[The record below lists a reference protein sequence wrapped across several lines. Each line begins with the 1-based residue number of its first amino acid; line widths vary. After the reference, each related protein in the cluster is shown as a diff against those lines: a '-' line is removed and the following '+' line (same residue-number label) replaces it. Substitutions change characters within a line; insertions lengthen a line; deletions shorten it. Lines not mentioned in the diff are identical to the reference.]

1 MVNKPLENYTPED
14 LLVILDS
21 NVDAIVM
28 VDTTI
33 KKYRTITRKGIFMRF
48 IDETGDYNDLIQK
61 LWFHLNNS
69 SEEINDDYKAF
80 IDYYGEFK
88 GKYSR
93 RLNIT
98 LEGEK
103 TPHIIQMTVYPVKDT
118 DKYVFAMDELDDDE
132 YVEEF
137 MTTRKVKT
145 IQNAYLFSMY
155 VDLLKDTTSSI
166 SVTEI
171 SDETVNSNITYSQ
184 WRLMTVNMIWPEDK
198 QQFLTI
204 TDPEYLKKN
213 LGFGRTNSFDC
224 MMKNLEGEFI
234 WVKLIFSRAHTPEDE
249 FRFVF
254 MVQNINDN
262 VMELMS
268 TLKKYESLAVRDP
281 LTHLY
286 NHGVIETE
294 IRNAIDV
301 NKKGGQAV
309 SLLMIDLDHFKNIND
324 TYGHSVG
331 DNALKTLG
339 DIFKSSIEGKSASVG
354 RWGGEEFVI
363 LLRGMTRDEVLNFAE
378 ELRSKVESTNFED
391 VGRITCS
398 IGISH
403 LREDDTFDEFF
414 DRVDKA
420 MYTSKEFGRNM
431 VTEAFLENDSIV
443 KMVSNF

>member
-1 MVNKPLENYTPED
+1 MINKALEDYTPED

-28 VDTTI
+28 VDTTL
-33 KKYRTITRKGIFMRF
+33 KKYRTITRKGIFLNF

-61 LWFHLNNS
+61 LWFHLS
-69 SEEINDDYKAF
+69 KSGEEINDDYKAF

-93 RLNIT
+93 RLNVT
-98 LEGEK
+98 LEGES
-103 TPHIIQMTVYPVKDT
+103 TPHILQMTVYPVKNT

-137 MTTRKVKT
+137 MTTRKVNT

-171 SDETVNSNITYSQ
+171 SEETVNSHISYSQ

-198 QQFLTI
+198 QQFLKI

-224 MMKNLEGEFI
+224 MMKNLEGVFI
-234 WVKLIFSRAHTPEDE
+234 WVKLIFSRAVTPDDE
-249 FRFVF
+249 FKFVF

-286 NHGVIETE
+286 NHGGIETE

-301 NKKGGQAV
+301 NKKGGASV
-309 SLLMIDLDHFKNIND
+309 SLMMIDLDHFKNIND

-331 DNALKTLG
+331 DNALKTFA
-339 DIFKSSIEGKSASVG
+339 DILKSSIEGKRASVG

-363 LLRGMTRDEVLNFAE
+363 ILRDWEREEVLAFAE
-378 ELRSKVESTNFED
+378 TLRSKVEATDFED
-391 VGRITCS
+391 AGQITCS

-403 LREDDTFDEFF
+403 LKEDDTFDEFF

-420 MYTSKEFGRNM
+420 MYNSKESGRNK
-431 VTEAFLENDSIV
+431 VTEDY
-443 KMVSNF
+443 